1 MARRRDSGDD
11 GDDIDAD
18 LRLGPDE
25 QPDVELGDASITGE
39 LDLHTFLPRECAD
52 VVAEYVRAAQEAG
65 MSDVRIVHGKG
76 TGTLRRIVHGVLDR
90 HPAVRS
96 YRLAGERSGS
106 WGATLVELH
115 PRTSTSPEDS

>member
-1 MARRRDSGDD
+1 MAKRLTHLDD
-11 GDDIDAD
+11 DVDAD
-18 LRLGPDE
+18 LRVGSD
-25 QPDVELGDASITGE
+25 E

-52 VVAEYVRAAQEAG
+52 VVAEYLRAAQEAG
-65 MSDVRIVHGKG
+65 MTAVRIVHGKG

-96 YRLAGERSGS
+96 YQLAGERSGS

-115 PRTSTSPEDS
+115 PRT